1 MNKRFLF
8 LIIVIAGGYSFL
20 FFRLYNI
27 QLSKGDYYLARAQSQ
42 YLASGLIA
50 AKRGTI
56 YFSDKNGNKL
66 AVAVEKNF
74 PMIYA
79 VPKVID
85 DAKETYNRLIQIF
98 PDVSPNLEKK
108 LSVKSNSYVLL
119 ERKADQS
126 VVDKIVQEN
135 IKGVFSDLEPE
146 RFYPFGSL
154 ASHVLGFVGPNSDD
168 NGESGKYGLEKF
180 YEDILDGVPGKTESG
195 KLIQPRNGGDLTL
208 TIDPNIQKQS
218 ETLLNGLVKNYKAK
232 GGAFIVEEPST
243 GKILAMGGEPN
254 FDPNNYSESDV
265 GDFLN
270 PAVQK
275 IYEPGSVIKIMTMSA
290 GIDLGKI
297 TPDTTY
303 IDKGMLVI
311 NGLKIENHDFKTRG
325 PHGLITMTNVI
336 ENSLNTGAVFA
347 EGKIGNEA
355 FRNYLV
361 KFGFQ
366 DKTGIDLPGE
376 VNGSLKPLFAS
387 YLPQV
392 NFATA
397 SFGQGIAI
405 TPLELIN
412 AFALIA
418 NGGQM
423 MRPYVNA
430 ALGPKPLGIVI
441 SSSTAKLVTQMMI
454 SAVDKAQVAKISGY
468 SIAGKTG
475 TAYVP
480 DPKKKNYDTSKVVNT
495 FVGFGP
501 TNNPRFVILIKLD
514 EPEGAPAAGLTVV
527 PAFHELARFILN
539 YYNVTPDRL

>member
-8 LIIVIAGGYSFL
+8 LIIAIAGGYSFL

-42 YLASGLIA
+42 YMASGSVA

-56 YFSDKNGNKL
+56 YFSDKNDNKL
-66 AVAVEKNF
+66 AVAVEKDF
-74 PMIYA
+74 PVIYA

-85 DAKETYNRLIQIF
+85 DAKEAYNRLAQIL
-98 PDVSPNLEKK
+98 PDISPSLEKK
-108 LSVKSNSYVLL
+108 FSDKSNNYVLL
-119 ERKADQS
+119 ERKTDQS
-126 VVDKIVQEN
+126 VVDKVTQEN
-135 IKGVFSDLEPE
+135 IKGIFTDSEPE

-154 ASHVLGFVGPNSDD
+154 ASHVLGFVGPNSAD

-180 YEDILDGVPGKTESG
+180 YEDLLNGVPGKTEGG
-195 KLIQPRNGGDLTL
+195 KVIQPQDGGDLTL
-208 TIDPNIQKQS
+208 TIDPNIQKQA
-218 ETLLNGLVKNYKAK
+218 ETLLSSLVKNYKAK
-232 GGAFIVEEPST
+232 AGAFIVEEPST
-243 GKILAMGGEPN
+243 GKILAMGGAPD
-254 FDPNNYSESDV
+254 FDPNNYSGANV
-265 GDFLN
+265 ADFLN

-275 IYEPGSVIKIMTMSA
+275 IYEPGSVVKIMTMSA

-303 IDKGMLVI
+303 VDKGEVTI
-311 NGLKIENHDFKTRG
+311 NGMHIENHDFKTHG
-325 PHGLITMTNVI
+325 PYGRITMTNVI
-336 ENSLNTGAVFA
+336 ENSLNLGAIFA
-347 EGKIGNEA
+347 ESQIGNEP

-366 DKTGIDLPGE
+366 NKTGIDLPGE
-376 VNGSLKPLFAS
+376 VTGSLKPLFAN

-397 SFGQGIAI
+397 SFGQGIAV
-405 TPLELIN
+405 TPIELIN
-412 AFALIA
+412 AFASIA

-423 MRPYVNA
+423 MRPYIND
-430 ALGPKPLGIVI
+430 ALGPKPLNVVI

-480 DPKKKNYDTSKVVNT
+480 DPKKKNYDMNKVINT
-495 FVGFGP
+495 YVGFGP
-501 TNNPRFVILIKLD
+501 TSNPRFVILIKLD
-514 EPEGAPAAGLTVV
+514 EPEGAPVAALTVV
-527 PAFHELARFILN
+527 STFHDLAQFILN
-539 YYNVTPDRL
+539 YYNVAPDRL